1 MYKGNGA
8 PWCSPEHNGLQH
20 LPYSYEIDVEVG
32 SKNFMFSRCT
42 WASLHITGLDSILQ
56 VASFVRSSGLVI
68 GDDNG
73 FILIS

>member
-1 MYKGNGA
+1 MYLGI
-8 PWCSPEHNGLQH
+8 P
-20 LPYSYEIDVEVG
+20 SY
-32 SKNFMFSRCT
+32 
-42 WASLHITGLDSILQ
+42 HGLDSILQ